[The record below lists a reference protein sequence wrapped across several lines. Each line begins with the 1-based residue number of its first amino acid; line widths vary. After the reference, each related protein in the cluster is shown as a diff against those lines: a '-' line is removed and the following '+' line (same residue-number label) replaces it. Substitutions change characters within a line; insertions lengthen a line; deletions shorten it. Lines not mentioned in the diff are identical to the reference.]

1 MTKNRSDLL
10 EMLRTVDRVV
20 GQIPALEEMVLRR
33 DDRTTLKEHLAQLHD
48 LRRHA
53 SKLGSVT
60 GYAMSD
66 VFPGDVVQ
74 LFVSAESE
82 K

>member
-20 GQIPALEEMVLRR
+20 GQIPVLEEMILRR
-33 DDRTTLKEHLAQLHD
+33 EDRTTLKEHLAQLDD

-53 SKLGSVT
+53 SKLGSVA
-60 GYAMSD
+60 GYAMAD
-66 VFPGDVVQ
+66 VFPSDVVQ
-74 LFVSAESE
+74 PFVSAESG